1 MSVFDIFK
9 RKSSGDIAKDRL
21 KLLLV
26 SDRANCSPETMEMIK
41 NDIIKVIAKYMEID
55 SDGLDIQ
62 ITQTESEGDNGNVP
76 ALIAN
81 IPIKELRHNSGNN

>member
-1 MSVFDIFK
+1 MSVFDLFK
-9 RKSSGDIAKDRL
+9 KRSSWDIAKDRL

-26 SDRANCSPETMEMIK
+26 SDRANCSPETMELIK

-55 SDGLDIQ
+55 CDGLDIQ
-62 ITQTESEGDNGNVP
+62 ITQTESDGDNGSVP

-81 IPIKELRHNSGNN
+81 IPIKELRHGK